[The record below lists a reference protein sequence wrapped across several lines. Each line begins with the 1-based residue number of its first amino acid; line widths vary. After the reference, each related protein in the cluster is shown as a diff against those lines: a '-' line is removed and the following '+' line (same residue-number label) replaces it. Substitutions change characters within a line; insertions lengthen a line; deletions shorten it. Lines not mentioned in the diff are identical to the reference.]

1 MEYITTS
8 KIVIPA
14 RPAVAALSITP
25 FSVEAQLLQAF
36 DFSSQIFLRFTE
48 LLLKPSKELIVFS
61 FCKRKVVIRQ
71 LRVFL
76 FEFALHFIPAALQ
89 L

>member
-14 RPAVAALSITP
+14 RPAVAAYQIASFP
-25 FSVEAQLLQAF
+25 VEPQLLQAF
-36 DFSSQIFLRFTE
+36 DFSSQVFLRFTE
-48 LLLKPSKELIVFS
+48 LLLKPTQEFIVLS
-61 FCKRKVVIRQ
+61 FRKRKVVISQ

-76 FEFALHFIPAALQ
+76 FEFAFYFVPAAFQ